1 MFRAVGDKLI
11 QDHFACPINN
21 QIRSVG
27 SLKFQWN
34 LITGQNLDNG
44 RCLSFHKDLLHN
56 SVNFK
61 VK

>member
-21 QIRSVG
+21 QIRSAG

-34 LITGQNLDNG
+34 LITGPNHSLDQTI
-44 RCLSFHKDLLHN
+44 K
-56 SVNFK
+56 SV
-61 VK
+61 